1 MNRARRSAPRTIIM
15 RRIGFLAILSLTL
28 LLAACVPSKKE
39 KDLDSRLLQY
49 EQMIRWSQWDGA
61 AGFIAPEY
69 LEENPISNLD
79 MERLRLF
86 RVTNYTIRSAAP
98 LGDGSEFAQV
108 VQISMF
114 NRNQAVER
122 QIIDQQLWRWDED
135 TEVWMLHSGLPD
147 VLQRY

>member
-1 MNRARRSAPRTIIM
+1 MNTRRL
-15 RRIGFLAILSLTL
+15 GILG
-28 LLAACVPSKKE
+28 LLALAALLVACVPSKKE

-49 EQMIRWSQWDGA
+49 EQMVRWSQWDGA

-86 RVTNYTIRSAAP
+86 RVSGYTIRSAAP
-98 LGDGSEFAQV
+98 LGDGSEFTQV

-114 NRNQAVER
+114 NRHQAVER
-122 QIIDQQLWRWDED
+122 QIIDQQLWRWDE
-135 TEVWMLHSGLPD
+135 EAEIWMLHSGLPD

>member
-1 MNRARRSAPRTIIM
+1 M
-15 RRIGFLAILSLTL
+15 RRIGILALIALAA
-28 LLAACVPSKKE
+28 LLAACIPSKKE

-69 LEENPISNLD
+69 LEENPITNLD

-86 RVTNYTIRSAAP
+86 RVTNYSIRSATP
-98 LGDGSEFAQV
+98 LGDGSEFTQV

-122 QIIDQQLWRWDED
+122 QIIDQQLWRWDEER
-135 TEVWMLHSGLPD
+135 EVWMLHSGLPD

>member
-1 MNRARRSAPRTIIM
+1 M
-15 RRIGFLAILSLTL
+15 RRIGLLALIALAA
-28 LLAACVPSKKE
+28 LLAACIPSKKE

-61 AGFIAPEY
+61 ASFIAPEY

-86 RVTNYTIRSAAP
+86 RVSNYTIRSASP
-98 LGDGSEFAQV
+98 LGDGSEFTQV

-114 NRNQAVER
+114 NRHQAVER
-122 QIIDQQLWRWDED
+122 QIIDQQLWRWDEE
-135 TEVWMLHSGLPD
+135 TEAWMLHSGLPD

>member
-1 MNRARRSAPRTIIM
+1 M
-15 RRIGFLAILSLTL
+15 RRIGILALIALAA
-28 LLAACVPSKKE
+28 LLAACIPSKKE

-61 AGFIAPEY
+61 ASFIAPEY

-86 RVTNYTIRSAAP
+86 RVSNYTIRSASP
-98 LGDGSEFAQV
+98 LGDGSEFTQV

-114 NRNQAVER
+114 NRHQAVER
-122 QIIDQQLWRWDED
+122 QIIDQQLWRWDEE
-135 TEVWMLHSGLPD
+135 TEAWMLHSGLPD

>member
-1 MNRARRSAPRTIIM
+1 MNRLAR
-15 RRIGFLAILSLTL
+15 LAVLVTAALV
-28 LLAACVPSKKE
+28 LAACIPSKKE

-61 AGFIAPEY
+61 ATFLSPEY
-69 LEENPISNLD
+69 LEENPITNLD

-86 RVTNYTIRSAAP
+86 RVTNYTIRSASP

-108 VQISMF
+108 VEIRMF
-114 NRNQAVER
+114 NRNQATEKVV
-122 QIIDQQLWRWDED
+122 IDQQLWRWEED
-135 TEVWMLHSGLPD
+135 SEVWMLHSGLPN

>member
-1 MNRARRSAPRTIIM
+1 MITRRPGIALLFI
-15 RRIGFLAILSLTL
+15 LATL
-28 LLAACVPSKKE
+28 LVACVPSKKE

-49 EQMIRWSQWDGA
+49 EQMVRWSQWDAA
-61 AGFIAPEY
+61 AGFIAPGY

-98 LGDGSEFAQV
+98 IGDGNEFTQV

-122 QIIDQQLWRWDED
+122 QIIDQQLWRWDE
-135 TEVWMLHSGLPD
+135 ESEIWMLHSGLPD